1 MRYNV
6 FGGSGFVGS
15 TFVELNKGYVSVN
28 ERNDLV
34 PNINT
39 QTTNI
44 FYLISTVDNYN
55 VKTNPFLDIETNLT
69 TLIRVLENFRHQ
81 QYNKDVVFNF
91 ASSWFVYGDT
101 DLPAKETS
109 HCNPKGFYSIT
120 KRAAEQ
126 LLISFCETYDLKYR
140 ILRFANVVGASDKKA
155 SKKKNALLYMLNE
168 LKNHRDINLYDEGK
182 FYRDFIDVEDLCSA
196 CKLVM
201 DKGEVNA
208 IYNIGNGVAE
218 TFGDIISFA
227 QRYYESKSKIIN
239 IEQPDFHKKV
249 QVKSMYMDNS
259 KLLELGYKQKSTVYT
274 FVEKFKDM

>member
-15 TFVELNKGYVSVN
+15 CFVEQNKGYVDAN
-28 ERNDLV
+28 EKNNLV
-34 PNINT
+34 PSLDEY
-39 QTTNI
+39 TTNI
-44 FYLISTVDNYN
+44 LYLISTVDNYN
-55 VKTNPFLDIETNLT
+55 VKTNPYLDIETNLT
-69 TLIRVLENFRHQ
+69 TLIRVLENFRHTSR
-81 QYNKDVVFNF
+81 KDIVFNF

-101 DLPAKETS
+101 ELPAKETS
-109 HCNPKGFYSIT
+109 YCNPRGFYSIT

-126 LLISFCETYDLKYR
+126 LLISYCETYDLKFR
-140 ILRFANVVGASDKKA
+140 ILRFANVVGANDRKA

-182 FYRDFIDVEDLCSA
+182 FYRDFIDVNDLCSA

-201 DKGEVNA
+201 DKGEVNS

-227 QRYYESKSKIIN
+227 HRYYKSKSKIIN